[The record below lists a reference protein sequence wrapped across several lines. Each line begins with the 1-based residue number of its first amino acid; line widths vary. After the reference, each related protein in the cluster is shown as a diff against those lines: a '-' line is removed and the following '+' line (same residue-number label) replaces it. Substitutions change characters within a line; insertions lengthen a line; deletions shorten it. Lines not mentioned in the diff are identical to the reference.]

1 MKAILFPGQ
10 GSQSVGMVK
19 EFHNEFKIV
28 KSIFEEAD
36 DNLKFNLSKII
47 LEGPEEDLKLTK
59 NTQPAILTASFSIF
73 EVLKKEFNYDLNKV
87 KFHAGHSLGEYSAL
101 LCAEALKFSDT
112 IKLVYERGLA
122 MQEAV
127 PVGKGAMLAI
137 INTPVNELEKIL
149 KEIKT
154 DKEIIEIAND
164 NNNSQIIVSGEI
176 NSINKLQSYC
186 QNNKIKNI
194 LLPVSA
200 PFHCSLMKAASD
212 RMEDKINKTVFR
224 KPKKEI
230 IVNVNAKS
238 CSSPDEFKK
247 LLIKQI
253 FSRVRWRE
261 SIIYMI
267 ENGVNEFLEIGPGKV
282 LTGLMRRISK
292 DTKNFSINSISD
304 IKSINV

>member
-1 MKAILFPGQ
+1 MKALLFPGQ

-87 KFHAGHSLGEYSAL
+87 KFYAGHSLGEYSAL
-101 LCAEALKFSDT
+101 LCAEALNFSDT

-149 KEIKT
+149 KEIRT

-176 NSINKLQSYC
+176 NPINKLKSYC

-200 PFHCSLMKAASD
+200 PFHCSLMKVASD
-212 RMEDKINKTVFR
+212 RMEDKINNTVFK

-230 IVNVNAKS
+230 IVNVNATP

-261 SIIYMI
+261 SIIHMI

>member
-1 MKAILFPGQ
+1 MKALLFPGQ
-10 GSQSVGMVK
+10 GSQSVGMAR

-47 LEGPEEDLKLTK
+47 LDGPEEALKLTK

-73 EVLKKEFNYDLNKV
+73 EVLKKEFNYDFDKV

-101 LCAEALKFSDT
+101 LCAEALNFSDT

-137 INTPVNELEKIL
+137 INTSVNELEKIL
-149 KEIKT
+149 KENRT

-176 NSINKLQSYC
+176 NPIKKLKSYC

-212 RMEDKINKTVFR
+212 RMEDKINNTVFR
-224 KPKKEI
+224 KSKKEI
-230 IVNVNAKS
+230 IANVNATS

>member
-1 MKAILFPGQ
+1 MIWA
-10 GSQSVGMVK
+10 
-19 EFHNEFKIV
+19 
-28 KSIFEEAD
+28 
-36 DNLKFNLSKII
+36 
-47 LEGPEEDLKLTK
+47 
-59 NTQPAILTASFSIF
+59 
-73 EVLKKEFNYDLNKV
+73 KV

-164 NNNSQIIVSGEI
+164 NNNSQIIVTEI

-200 PFHCSLMKAASD
+200 PFHAH
-212 RMEDKINKTVFR
+212 
-224 KPKKEI
+224 
-230 IVNVNAKS
+230 
-238 CSSPDEFKK
+238 
-247 LLIKQI
+247 
-253 FSRVRWRE
+253 
-261 SIIYMI
+261 
-267 ENGVNEFLEIGPGKV
+267 
-282 LTGLMRRISK
+282 
-292 DTKNFSINSISD
+292 
-304 IKSINV
+304 